1 MSYTGGLEEIHP
13 NGSSL
18 FMDLS
23 DLMGGT
29 SDEKGFWG
37 DPEMMDKYVAKLG
50 LIHSEVTEILEA
62 LRKSQGADK
71 VTEEFAD
78 VFIRAFDLHRR
89 LAADGYATDD
99 LYEVILSKMNKN
111 QERPPKHGHV
121 WG

>member
-1 MSYTGGLEEIHP
+1 MGDVLNKLLLDKGTPIFEEVAFQCGL
-13 NGSSL
+13 
-18 FMDLS
+18 
-23 DLMGGT
+23 T
-29 SDEKGFWG
+29 ADEKGFWG
-37 DPEMMDKYVAKLG
+37 EPEPMDKYVAKLG

-62 LRKSQGADK
+62 LRKNQGADK

-78 VFIRAFDLHRR
+78 VFIRALDLHAK